1 MLQHESKRYRLRI
14 IEQCDFIDDHL
25 FTPFGTESYVDR
37 CFANI
42 IRVESPKTA
51 YICKDQ
57 VGNEWNYSR
66 EILEPCDFA
75 VDAFVIV
82 LDITLT
88 GEAAL
93 SQQRFLKRAIIE
105 VRRRKIPFV
114 FASSK
119 HDCAASPENKEFV
132 KYLLHKGSKSL
143 KKIRYCRVETSA
155 RLDVNVQQA
164 FLSAALLC
172 SSASSDINC
181 KYFPY
186 SPPPSIFSKSLLN
199 SGVHFRH
206 SERAGTLVSIYAD
219 ANSNPLDRDSF
230 RPIPR
235 LVNRFSLTENVTY
248 DLPVEGKN
256 LPPNL
261 ACCQAPV
268 AISSD
273 SSRQT
278 SLRQKNPRLQET
290 PPPNGACASHVC
302 YRTINLNSKL
312 PLLQLPTPLQSRM
325 THIVHQPH
333 TSAIP
338 VSSTTSAVTS
348 EPIRGD
354 TPPECSSTLPSKPL
368 LMLFLSG
375 PGATKLKEVLQR
387 QCYRDRFHL
396 ANGQCFRVWIFDAV
410 DPHAVQISPS
420 KWQPHHALHP
430 SPSAPS
436 AFTNLT
442 QNNPSNA
449 INNSGDSNPSSES
462 TADGGSRQRQLKL
475 SLWAMDMAAVEVS
488 RSEKC
493 LPKNVDAVVF
503 RAAADTSPVDEY
515 YDEVGG
521 DFKVELSRAF
531 DLARLLRVPL
541 ISIPEKTPPSLLASL
556 LFFAKNLLLFRAV
569 IEKDTSFASIPFLLP
584 EAQSTVSVSLLMQVC
599 SFDADVSLALKEIN
613 DGGGVR
619 LEQVGTEEEGKKDEP
634 KKIKVP
640 PLRND
645 SSASSVVVQNFQTL
659 PRVAIGL
666 DFSNNFAMVPADRL
680 QLVLSPLV
688 VFVTICQAL
697 EIFAQISPTV
707 ADVRFAVLH
716 FPTPQWPKFCGELTS
731 QLESLLTAA
740 SGSLTNREG
749 SSNPDDRQLVLML
762 VAVSAADST
771 RPRQL
776 INGLAA
782 QQTCRIWHPRISGPC
797 FPQCLQDEV
806 GQVEGRGTGESQ
818 DLSNSATVLKPSLAF
833 LHVQSEGDREFEL
846 YRQVLNGDM
855 SSWFL
860 SYSPDYTQTTNSV
873 ATVEGRCSRG
883 DNCEMCHGRQLCCQ
897 QDSHLRNQQHQTR
910 QHSMSENPPNDLL
923 HRYSPV
929 LAVMHQKESC
939 CAAALAGISD
949 EDYVDAGFHFPSV
962 ETAPTEPVQVSFLPV
977 SRPPLFE
984 SSTENEKLS
993 EHYAEFN
1000 SLLNEAANHQPINS
1014 VTRLKRPR
1022 RPQAPTLTFSNSPPP
1037 PLFHPRLPLHP
1048 HHLPPLPRPLLT
1060 LSSLIT
1066 SYTSSSPDRGVIDLR
1081 PQRGLFRSCSDT
1093 PPICPEKIVGV
1104 VSTFTPIPVTLAGG
1118 SLSEVLPPED
1128 AYEPVYEEPIQL
1140 ECQPYKCPTPAL
1152 GSPGLQMTSTVQ
1164 TTSSSSNTPPFRR
1177 SGRNWLPSGGCF
1189 FPPPHTASA
1198 LKSEFVELMDTLVA
1212 STTLVSPSLN
1222 RCEGRDTIR
1231 SKYGVRRSIPT
1242 LIDSRRKNATTSQIY
1257 SPHFTQSVSSL
1268 SATPVYPAVEE
1279 VARETGTKNSNKIFG
1294 GLKSAFRRHGS
1305 LFRSHIRK
1313 NNAKH

>member
-1 MLQHESKRYRLRI
+1 MHEAPSGLPTTVNISTIGYCSPKYSPQYRVGKSCLIHRFMSRSQYTEDHLSVISNSDYYGGIIAGNQWIYWGSKIVQHESRSYRLRI

-25 FTPFGTESYVDR
+25 FTPFGTESYINR
-37 CFANI
+37 CFASMI
-42 IRVESPKTA
+42 HVESPKTA

-93 SQQRFLKRAIIE
+93 SQQRFLKRAITE

-172 SSASSDINC
+172 SSASSEING

-186 SPPPSIFSKSLLN
+186 SPPPSICSQSLIS

-278 SLRQKNPRLQET
+278 SLRQKNPRLLET
-290 PPPNGACASHVC
+290 PTPNGACATHVC
-302 YRTINLNSKL
+302 YRTINSNSKL
-312 PLLQLPTPLQSRM
+312 PLLQLPTPSQSRI

-338 VSSTTSAVTS
+338 VASTTTAVTF

-354 TPPECSSTLPSKPL
+354 TPPESFSTLPPKPL

-396 ANGQCFRVWIFDAV
+396 AVGLLTSVVPLNRDFYNPFTDPIFMLFLFKNGQCFRVWIFDAV

-442 QNNPSNA
+442 QNNSSNVV
-449 INNSGDSNPSSES
+449 NNSSDSNPSSES
-462 TADGGSRQRQLKL
+462 TANGRSRQRQLKL
-475 SLWAMDMAAVEVS
+475 SLWAMDMATVIS

-493 LPKNVDAVVF
+493 PPKSVDAVVF
-503 RAAADTSPVDEY
+503 RAATDTSPVDEY

-556 LFFAKNLLLFRAV
+556 LFFAKNLLLFKAI
-569 IEKDTSFASIPFLLP
+569 IEKDTSSSASIPFLLP
-584 EAQSTVSVSLLMQVC
+584 EAQSTVSVSLLMQIC
-599 SFDADVSLALKEIN
+599 SFDIDVSPALRDVN
-613 DGGGVR
+613 GGGGVR
-619 LEQVGTEEEGKKDEP
+619 LEQVGTEKEGREDDS

-640 PLRND
+640 PLHND
-645 SSASSVVVQNFQTL
+645 GSASSMVVQTFQTL

-666 DFSNNFAMVPADRL
+666 DFSNNFAMVPGDRM

-688 VFVTICQAL
+688 VFVTICQVGNLFFFLYCYA
-697 EIFAQISPTV
+697 
-707 ADVRFAVLH
+707 
-716 FPTPQWPKFCGELTS
+716 
-731 QLESLLTAA
+731 SLLHP
-740 SGSLTNREG
+740 RPKRF
-749 SSNPDDRQLVLML
+749 SSITPTRPVDTRCI
-762 VAVSAADST
+762 AST
-771 RPRQL
+771 RHDNNQHHHGYNITVSL
-776 INGLAA
+776 
-782 QQTCRIWHPRISGPC
+782 
-797 FPQCLQDEV
+797 
-806 GQVEGRGTGESQ
+806 EGVYAS
-818 DLSNSATVLKPSLAF
+818 F
-833 LHVQSEGDREFEL
+833 
-846 YRQVLNGDM
+846 
-855 SSWFL
+855 
-860 SYSPDYTQTTNSV
+860 
-873 ATVEGRCSRG
+873 GRWC
-883 DNCEMCHGRQLCCQ
+883 
-897 QDSHLRNQQHQTR
+897 
-910 QHSMSENPPNDLL
+910 
-923 HRYSPV
+923 
-929 LAVMHQKESC
+929 
-939 CAAALAGISD
+939 
-949 EDYVDAGFHFPSV
+949 
-962 ETAPTEPVQVSFLPV
+962 
-977 SRPPLFE
+977 
-984 SSTENEKLS
+984 
-993 EHYAEFN
+993 
-1000 SLLNEAANHQPINS
+1000 
-1014 VTRLKRPR
+1014 
-1022 RPQAPTLTFSNSPPP
+1022 
-1037 PLFHPRLPLHP
+1037 
-1048 HHLPPLPRPLLT
+1048 
-1060 LSSLIT
+1060 
-1066 SYTSSSPDRGVIDLR
+1066 
-1081 PQRGLFRSCSDT
+1081 
-1093 PPICPEKIVGV
+1093 
-1104 VSTFTPIPVTLAGG
+1104 
-1118 SLSEVLPPED
+1118 
-1128 AYEPVYEEPIQL
+1128 
-1140 ECQPYKCPTPAL
+1140 
-1152 GSPGLQMTSTVQ
+1152 
-1164 TTSSSSNTPPFRR
+1164 
-1177 SGRNWLPSGGCF
+1177 W
-1189 FPPPHTASA
+1189 
-1198 LKSEFVELMDTLVA
+1198 
-1212 STTLVSPSLN
+1212 
-1222 RCEGRDTIR
+1222 
-1231 SKYGVRRSIPT
+1231 
-1242 LIDSRRKNATTSQIY
+1242 
-1257 SPHFTQSVSSL
+1257 
-1268 SATPVYPAVEE
+1268 
-1279 VARETGTKNSNKIFG
+1279 
-1294 GLKSAFRRHGS
+1294 
-1305 LFRSHIRK
+1305 
-1313 NNAKH
+1313 